1 MADLFAD
8 RGELIGY
15 DGSLEIGRENVFFL
29 HLNTIFKDHPTA
41 RFAGKVKNVRLLSG
55 NIVILRAIA
64 GMVPPRTIR
73 Y

>member
-1 MADLFAD
+1 MDRSNEIQVLYHRFLEAWNCRNARAMADLFAD

-29 HLNTIFKDHPTA
+29 RRNNQRNKGF
-41 RFAGKVKNVRLLSG
+41 F
-55 NIVILRAIA
+55 
-64 GMVPPRTIR
+64 VPHGEFI